1 MLPFP
6 GGISATQN
14 GLLIFSALA
23 ALLYLFTLK
32 EPATVKRAV
41 VKTMSIALLAIL
53 AFVANGPTVL
63 IVALVLASL
72 GDYLLAFDGER
83 AFQSGLSSFLLAQI
97 ALIVLFL
104 IQYSNIPMMWMEE
117 PWRIALALLVVA
129 HTVQMAWVLWKKLPR
144 EMGVPIVAYGAIITL
159 MALSAL
165 TYGSVT
171 VVAGVALF
179 YLSDTLI
186 AYERFLIEGEVNSHP
201 VISPAIWVTYYVAQ
215 TLITLGVILYSV

>member
-6 GGISATQN
+6 GGISATPN
-14 GLLIFSALA
+14 GLLIFSVLA

-41 VKTMSIALLAIL
+41 VKTMSIALLAAIT
-53 AFVANGPTVL
+53 FVTQGPTVL
-63 IVALVLASL
+63 LVALVLASI

-83 AFQSGLSSFLLAQI
+83 TFQSGLSSFLLAQC

-104 IQYSNIPMMWMEE
+104 IHYSSVPMQWAEA
-117 PWRIALALLVVA
+117 PWRIVLALFFVG
-129 HTVQMAWVLWKKLPR
+129 HTIHMARVLWKKLPR
-144 EMGVPIVAYGAIITL
+144 EMGVPIVVYGAIITV
-159 MALSAL
+159 MAVSAL
-165 TYGSVT
+165 TYGSLT

-186 AYERFLIEGEVNSHP
+186 AYERFLLDGEVNAHP

-215 TLITLGVILYSV
+215 VLITLGIVL